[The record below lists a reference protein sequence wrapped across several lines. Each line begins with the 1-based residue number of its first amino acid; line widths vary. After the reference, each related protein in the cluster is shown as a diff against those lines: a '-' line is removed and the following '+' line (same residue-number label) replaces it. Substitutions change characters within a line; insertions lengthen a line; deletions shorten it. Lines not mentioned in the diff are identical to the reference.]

1 MLTYQIRGGLGT
13 QLLNLMAAY
22 GDAFNKDDD
31 IEKVVLNF
39 FNYPEGL
46 REINIDFISK
56 IINTNIKVD
65 TTDGT
70 NKFPIFNQE
79 RIRKVHKFIE
89 KIRSKMPVKKT
100 DQEPAGCPIIHVRQ
114 IDRPLVSVDTY
125 KKIVAHIPTSMVI
138 GDDTDVVSK
147 IIEAGQVASLD
158 KYPLANRST
167 ITSPY
172 NNDSVEEWFMVYNS
186 KIVVGGFSSYILS
199 AALLYPNLS
208 YHMLSR
214 ESCNEGMITDGDW
227 KCLDLFTELFDNI
240 DWMEYEHD

>member
-22 GDAFNKDDD
+22 GDAFDKDKD
-31 IEKVVLNF
+31 IEKIVLNF
-39 FNYPEGL
+39 FNYPKGL

-56 IINTNIKVD
+56 IIKTDIKID

-70 NKFPIFNQE
+70 SKFPIFSQD
-79 RIRKVHKFIE
+79 RIKNVHKFID
-89 KIRSKMPVKKT
+89 KIREKMPVRNT
-100 DQEPAGCPIIHVRQ
+100 EQEPAGCPIIHVRQ

-125 KKIVAHIPTSMVI
+125 KKIIAHIPNSMVI
-138 GDDTDVVSK
+138 GDDTDVLD
-147 IIEAGQVASLD
+147 SL
-158 KYPLANRST
+158 NT
-167 ITSPY
+167 QTSPY

-186 KIVVGGFSSYILS
+186 KIVMGGFSSYILS
-199 AALLYPNLS
+199 AALLNPNLS
-208 YHMLSR
+208 YHMLDR
-214 ESCNEGMITDGDW
+214 KNCKEGMITENDW

>member
-114 IDRPLVSVDTY
+114 IDRPLVSVSTY
-125 KKIVAHIPTSMVI
+125 KKIIDHIPNSMVI
-138 GDDTDVVSK
+138 GDDTDVLD
-147 IIEAGQVASLD
+147 SL
-158 KYPLANRST
+158 NT
-167 ITSPY
+167 QTSPY

-186 KIVVGGFSSYILS
+186 KIVMGGFSSYILS
-199 AALLYPNLS
+199 AALLNPNLS

>member
-22 GDAFNKDDD
+22 GDAFNKDKD
-31 IEKVVLNF
+31 IEKIVLNF
-39 FNYPEGL
+39 FNYPKGL

-56 IINTNIKVD
+56 IIKTDIKID

-70 NKFPIFNQE
+70 SKFPIFSQD
-79 RIRKVHKFIE
+79 RIKNVHKFID
-89 KIRSKMPVKKT
+89 KIREKMPVRNT
-100 DQEPAGCPIIHVRQ
+100 EQEPAGCPIIHVRQ

-125 KKIVAHIPTSMVI
+125 KKVVSHIPNSMVI
-138 GDDTDVVSK
+138 GDDTVVVDR
-147 IIEAGQVASLD
+147 IIHAAQFASLD
-158 KYPLANRST
+158 T
-167 ITSPY
+167 CTSPY

-186 KIVVGGFSSYILS
+186 KIVMGGFSSYILS
-199 AALLYPNLS
+199 AALLNPNLS
-208 YHMLSR
+208 YHMLHR
-214 ESCNEGMITDGDW
+214 KNCKEGMITENDW

>member
-22 GDAFNKDDD
+22 GDAFSKGDD
-31 IEKVVLNF
+31 IEKIVLNF
-39 FNYPEGL
+39 FNYPKGL

-56 IINTNIKVD
+56 IINTDIKVD
-65 TTDGT
+65 TKDGT
-70 NKFPIFNQE
+70 NKFPIFNQD
-79 RIRKVHKFIE
+79 RIKNVHKFID
-89 KIRSKMPVKKT
+89 KIRDKMAVKKT

-125 KKIVAHIPTSMVI
+125 KKITAHIPNSMVI
-138 GDDTDVVSK
+138 GDDTDVL
-147 IIEAGQVASLD
+147 ASLD
-158 KYPLANRST
+158 T
-167 ITSPY
+167 QTSPY

-186 KIVVGGFSSYILS
+186 KIVMGGFSSYILS
-199 AALLYPNLS
+199 AALLNPNLS
-208 YHMLSR
+208 YHMLHR
-214 ESCNEGMITDGDW
+214 KNCKEGMITDNDW